1 MDALARATAI
11 ARTKEQAAAAY
22 EQFLQERA
30 LGWEPQQSWLAG
42 RVELAKIYLA
52 VGEKEKA
59 AKQLEMF
66 TTLWKDADANL
77 PLLKEALQLQQGL
90 RAKP

>member
-1 MDALARATAI
+1 
-11 ARTKEQAAAAY
+11 
-22 EQFLQERA
+22 
-30 LGWEPQQSWLAG
+30 
-42 RVELAKIYLA
+42 VELAKIYLA

-90 RAKP
+90 RPKP